1 MSKNQNERKENKVIQ
16 CLRGAIGWLK
26 RNANGSRLFDIHV
39 RLLPIS
45 AFEYKSQIVNVRS
58 KTRISTGSKNISD
71 FPQDHTILL
80 GFFFLHFF
88 LIFILDRKSDV
99 LVFSCSSAAQSLNVL
114 SVPASEIYSRSNY
127 LSHQYASGTMR

>member
-1 MSKNQNERKENKVIQ
+1 MSKNQKDRKENKEIQ

-45 AFEYKSQIVNVRS
+45 AFEFKSQIVNVRS
-58 KTRISTGSKNISD
+58 KTRISTGSKNIPD

-80 GFFFLHFF
+80 GFFFSTFI

-99 LVFSCSSAAQSLNVL
+99 FVFFLF
-114 SVPASEIYSRSNY
+114 ER
-127 LSHQYASGTMR
+127 